1 MLNKTIK
8 KFIAT
13 ALAVATVATT
23 MVAPVSASTLT
34 PKKSHSKAQITEYV
48 DYFNEITDDY
58 TFRPDGY
65 VPALIECMPTT
76 GTHDSFNYE
85 AWQMTTLLQKTPG
98 IDDEQKADMTKAA
111 KKWKKAYVSEL
122 MIGVY
127 WKHWN
132 RVFDYVEEN
141 EGTFSS
147 RDTLSKYE
155 AKVKKAYTTVD
166 TFLSRKAKYN
176 QKLASQLKN
185 FNKTRYTV
193 WNADIR
199 KYFSWSKSKRISY
212 ANRHY
217 EPYMG
222 STLLKKYRMNQAP
235 DFTPHTKIYVDDF
248 GDKENY
254 RTDTLGIWGYS
265 SANSPC
271 AKLVKH
277 TRYTK
282 W

>member
-1 MLNKTIK
+1 MLKKTLK
-8 KFIAT
+8 KLIALT
-13 ALAVATVATT
+13 LATVTVATGST
-23 MVAPVSASTLT
+23 AVSASILT
-34 PKKSHSKAQITEYV
+34 PKKSHSEAQITEYV

-65 VPALIECMPTT
+65 VPALIDCMPTT

-85 AWQMTTLLQKTPG
+85 AWQMTQLLQNTPG
-98 IDDEQKADMTKAA
+98 IDDEQKADMVKAS

-147 RDTLSKYE
+147 KDTMSKYE
-155 AKVKKAYTTVD
+155 ARVKKAYTTVD

-176 QKLASQLKN
+176 QKLASQLKK

-199 KYFSWSKSKRISY
+199 KYFSWSKAKRISY
-212 ANRHY
+212 ANKHF

-222 STLLKKYRMNQAP
+222 STLLKKYRMNQSP

-265 SANSPC
+265 NANSPC